1 MLDHMLTADVMLRE
15 ANMGVLDKLKIVA
28 LAKQV
33 KGTVEQERRK
43 KLAEQLTEQL
53 KLAEAALGGMAY
65 QRTKAAWET
74 DAEGHRYRVQ
84 RPVTLRQ
91 WWTVADGGVAQFG
104 VRYGAVPLQL
114 QPGKA
119 AVEVAK
125 LADLPVVIKTLLQ
138 AVEAGEL
145 DAAVAAAMG
154 SRGAKS
160 NKTVAAKA

>member
-1 MLDHMLTADVMLRE
+1 MLDHMLIAYAMMLE
-15 ANMGVLDKLKIVA
+15 ANMGMLDKLKIVA

-53 KLAEAALGGMAY
+53 KLAEAALGGTTY

-74 DAEGHRYRVQ
+74 DADGNRYRVQ
-84 RPVTLRQ
+84 RPVKLRQ
-91 WWTVADGGVAQFG
+91 WWTLGDGGVAQFG

-145 DAAVAAAMG
+145 DAAVAAAMAL
-154 SRGAKS
+154 RLRKVP
-160 NKTVAAKA
+160 KAA

>member
-1 MLDHMLTADVMLRE
+1 MLDHMLTADSMLRE

-53 KLAEAALGGMAY
+53 KLAEAALGGVAY

-160 NKTVAAKA
+160 NKTAAAKV

>member
-1 MLDHMLTADVMLRE
+1 MLRE
-15 ANMGVLDKLKIVA
+15 AKMGVLDKLKIVA
-28 LAKQV
+28 MVTKT

-53 KLAEAALGGMAY
+53 KLAEAALGGTTY

-74 DAEGHRYRVQ
+74 DAEGNRYRVQ
-84 RPVTLRQ
+84 RPVKLRQ
-91 WWTVADGGVAQFG
+91 WWTVGDAGTVQFG

-114 QPGKA
+114 QTGKT

-125 LADLPVVIKTLLQ
+125 LADLPVIIKTLQQ

-145 DAAVAAAMG
+145 DTAVAAAMG
-154 SRGAKS
+154 SRGTKS
-160 NKTVAAKA
+160 NNTVAVKA

>member
-1 MLDHMLTADVMLRE
+1 MLDHMLTADAMLLE

-28 LAKQV
+28 LTKQV

-53 KLAEAALGGMAY
+53 KLAEAALGGTTY
-65 QRTKAAWET
+65 QRTKAAWDT
-74 DAEGHRYRVQ
+74 DAEGNRYRVQ
-84 RPVTLRQ
+84 RPVKLRQ
-91 WWTVADGGVAQFG
+91 WWTVGDGGAVQFG

-114 QPGKA
+114 LPGKT

-125 LADLPVVIKTLLQ
+125 LADLPVVIKTLMQ

-145 DAAVAAAMG
+145 DAAIALRLRKVPKAA
-154 SRGAKS
+154 
-160 NKTVAAKA
+160 